1 MATTI
6 LPSTSPAASSSV
18 ISIHDFE
25 YDTLDPSEIERLSME
40 EKRRE
45 RRAAIELAHE
55 REMEAIHA
63 ISRAE
68 QEERERIEAAAAVD
82 EERWQQEELAAMANF
97 RAALE
102 EKRRIR
108 QEDDAIH
115 DEKVMQA
122 VLQASLMEFNAR
134 GQIENLA
141 GEEDLFRQFESDK
154 ALRNMERQKALAH
167 ADKFNKVQM
176 VLDTKKRAHA
186 AKESARLAIEEYQ
199 AKERLRRELLWQQEE
214 DESVR
219 LHIEQLAAV
228 RKRQDEAV
236 VKRVEAERRAEEAM
250 SRAKEL
256 RQKALVAAKLVRQ
269 TSRQAIEKVLQ
280 QEEVVRSE
288 DYRRQMEALDK
299 DKEIASRVRHEK
311 EMVAKEKL
319 EHAIHLREK
328 ALDAAHNKLASLSLS
343 LDGDSWSRQPKP

>member
-82 EERWQQEELAAMANF
+82 EERWQQEELAAMAKF

-102 EKRRIR
+102 EKRHIR
-108 QEDDAIH
+108 QEDDALH

-176 VLDTKKRAHA
+176 
-186 AKESARLAIEEYQ
+186 
-199 AKERLRRELLWQQEE
+199 EE

-219 LHIEQLAAV
+219 VHIEQLAAV